1 MQLVSHSR
9 IVARWAGATMVAM
22 FTTVVLASI
31 GASATTAGMIFLVV
45 VVWSATQA
53 GIALSLYIAMLC
65 AFSFDY
71 FFLPPYHTLVLAGW
85 QEWVAIFSFVV
96 SSLVAGRVAE
106 RARLQAQQ
114 AEQRREDV
122 ERLYTLS
129 QEMMLHEG
137 NGADANSAANT
148 DEPDQEHRIEG

>member
-1 MQLVSHSR
+1 MTRILPGIFVLLPPEAYIIREAEYDFVETIMQLVSHSR

-114 AEQRREDV
+114 A
-122 ERLYTLS
+122 
-129 QEMMLHEG
+129 
-137 NGADANSAANT
+137 
-148 DEPDQEHRIEG
+148 